1 MSQCRYVAS
10 VSDDSDNSSP
20 ITTSHSDAATTT
32 AVSAAVTTS
41 HSSHREEN
49 HVDLDSNVVLL
60 PSSSSGKI
68 AAVMEKPDDTNDGEG
83 AELIISSQVQEIQ
96 SHERRQEK
104 ERRER
109 EIHVVDQIHD
119 DTKNMQEDGGA
130 EEGMVLDA
138 MQHSS
143 ALRHAVVAV
152 CASDDQPHQHHA
164 VTNGGSCGGCSE
176 GGCNGH
182 EITSELDRTSS
193 IPVGQHE
200 SRLSL
205 EGQQP
210 NRPRQFSHGEQHN
223 DDDSHSSDCL
233 GLPPP
238 DVGNE

>member
-104 ERRER
+104 ERRD

-143 ALRHAVVAV
+143 ALRHAVVAI

-164 VTNGGSCGGCSE
+164 VTNGGSCGGYSE

-193 IPVGQHE
+193 ISVGQHE